1 MKSLKEMINEARG
14 IEYRVMLN
22 DVLDRDDM
30 PISVSI
36 VVDRANQREFE
47 DWLEEQEDNLFGH
60 ANGGNVEY

>member
-1 MKSLKEMINEARG
+1 MKSIKEMINEARG

-22 DVLDRDDM
+22 DVFDRDDM

-47 DWLEEQEDNLFGH
+47 DWLEEQEGNLFGH

>member
-1 MKSLKEMINEARG
+1 MKSLKEMVNEARG

-22 DVLDRDDM
+22 DVFDKDDM

-47 DWLEEQEDNLFGH
+47 DWLEEQEGDLFGH
-60 ANGGNVEY
+60 AEGGNVEY